1 MAKKPQIVDLPIE
14 MHADWVQALE
24 LQELPPRRRDDG
36 SANPAYFQEALNQLN
51 ILNRASLMRGEP
63 LKGYDSYLKGLMSEA
78 EFAGFDPKT
87 IGDARSDADKHRDAV
102 DKILEN
108 PNEFFTLI
116 DDDLRVMQEQMQ
128 LCLEKTQ
135 KIIDSREMDSITQAA
150 QEARLERGKAMLN
163 RIKAL
168 IRLRELARVPYSE
181 KWYDA
186 AA

>member
-1 MAKKPQIVDLPIE
+1 MAKKQPIIDLPIDLQ
-14 MHADWVQALE
+14 ADWIQALE
-24 LQELPPRRRDDG
+24 LQPLPPRRRDDG
-36 SANPAYFQEALNQLN
+36 SANPAYYQEALNQLN

-128 LCLEKTQ
+128 SVLEKTQ
-135 KIIDSREMDSITQAA
+135 KIIDDREMDSISQAA
-150 QEARLERGKAMLN
+150 QEARLARGKAMLN
-163 RIKAL
+163 RINLA
-168 IRLRELARVPYSE
+168 IRLRELARTPYNE
-181 KWYDA
+181 KWHDA